1 MNVHF
6 VIHEEYE
13 GPGAYLNWVEKGGH
27 THSMTRLY
35 LGESLP
41 NSIEN
46 IDMLVILGGPQNP
59 ATTIQE
65 CSYFDAQAEKAL
77 LFDAIYKNK
86 IVIGVCLGAQLIGEA
101 LGANYKISPEKEIG
115 VFPITLT
122 NDGIMNSKFSHFGFS
137 LDVGHWHQD
146 MPGLTEESK
155 VLATSAGCPRQIV
168 KYKNYVYGFQCHME
182 FTPEAV
188 EQLLSNC
195 KDQLNDATS
204 SPFVQSPAEIREYD
218 FTKMN
223 NALYEFLD
231 KLVEIYKK
239 NN

>member
-59 ATTIQE
+59 AITIEE
-65 CSYFDAQAEKAL
+65 CAYFDAQAEKAL

-101 LGANYKISPEKEIG
+101 LGAPYEASPQKEIG
-115 VFPITLT
+115 FFPITLS

-137 LDVGHWHQD
+137 IDVGHWHQD

-155 VLATSAGCPRQIV
+155 VLATSEGCPRQII
-168 KYKNYVYGFQCHME
+168 KYRDLVYGFQCHME
-182 FTPEAV
+182 FTPKVV
-188 EQLLSNC
+188 ESLIVNNNEYL
-195 KDQLNDATS
+195 KDS
-204 SPFVQSPAEIREYD
+204 SSERFVQSAAALREFD
-218 FTKMN
+218 CTRMN

-231 KLVEIYKK
+231 KAVEIYKK
-239 NN
+239 